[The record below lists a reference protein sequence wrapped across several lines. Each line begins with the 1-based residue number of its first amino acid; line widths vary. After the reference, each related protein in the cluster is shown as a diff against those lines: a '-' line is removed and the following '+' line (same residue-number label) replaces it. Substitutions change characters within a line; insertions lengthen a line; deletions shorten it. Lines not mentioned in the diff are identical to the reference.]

1 MFKGLEAKLLS
12 AFLSLQLVLLLSL
25 PDTLAALAEDATQLE
40 KRYDVAKVQF
50 VGNRR
55 IDSEALRQ
63 QLDNSSGSISA
74 AEITESIKKIYRTG
88 FFDQVSAE
96 ILTASDNARKQVLQ
110 YRVVEKPIVRK
121 VFITG
126 NDEVGEDDLSEIFSF
141 SAERFLDRAKIAQ
154 LIRKTKTFYQSKGYY
169 DAEFDYSVVPV
180 GDNQVDLTLKV
191 VEGKR
196 YKIDEISFEGLK
208 VLDEDELLDKIQT
221 TRYKWWS
228 SWLFGTGRVN
238 PEMLENDKI
247 LIKQYLFT
255 KGLID
260 STVSDALVEKRDG
273 ELYVRFTIEEG
284 PQYRIGD
291 VTASGDL
298 IDDSSKA
305 TLADIKTST
314 GEIFDASKLRADSFT
329 ISNKFSD
336 IGYAFVNVV
345 PDTMVNRSMNEVNI
359 DFRVDKG
366 KPVDVRRIKITGNE
380 KTYDRVIRRE
390 LKIAEQERYS
400 GSKVER
406 SRVLLERLGYFD
418 EVSIS
423 SEPTGKDDEVDLN
436 VNVREGST
444 GSFSIGAGYSSS
456 DGAIFNSRLSENNIF
471 GTGRQVVIN
480 ADLGDEREN
489 LILSLN
495 DRRFNDS
502 YVSLGA
508 DALRT
513 RREFTDFDRKLVGGS
528 LTAGYPLEY
537 VFGEW
542 AQDIAFS
549 LKYEYLDITISD
561 VNPDDAAQLVI
572 DSEGSSSA
580 SGLTPRL
587 IRNTINNP
595 LNPTEGSQQSIS
607 FEVTGPGG
615 NEEYYLLDARN
626 TIYYP
631 LLETDYGKLV
641 FSWRTK
647 FGYGSTFDDDTFP
660 LFRRFFPGGINSV
673 RGFESRTLGPKDEN
687 GNEYGGSKQFVN
699 NFEIIFPILNS
710 AGLKG
715 VVFYDIGQ
723 AFDDNQSIKW
733 DLLREAYGYGIRWNS
748 PLGPIRIEF
757 GFPIDK
763 ETGEDSMVTLFSFG
777 APL

>member
-1 MFKGLEAKLLS
+1 MVKRLEAKRFS
-12 AFLSLQLVLLLSL
+12 AFLYLQLVLLFCLLGTFRAS
-25 PDTLAALAEDATQLE
+25 AEEATQQD
-40 KRYDVAKVQF
+40 RSYNVSKVQF
-50 VGNRR
+50 LGNRR

-63 QLDNSSGSISA
+63 QLENSSGSISS

-96 ILTASDNARKQVLQ
+96 ILTASDNDRTRVLQ

-141 SAERFLDRAKIAQ
+141 SSERFLDRAKIAQ

-208 VLDEDELLDKIQT
+208 ILDEDELLDKIQT

-305 TLADIKTST
+305 TLADIKTSS

-345 PDTMVNRSMNEVNI
+345 PDTMVNRGMNEVNI

-366 KPVDVRRIKITGNE
+366 KPVNVRRIKITGND

-471 GTGRQVVIN
+471 GTGRQVVVN

-615 NEEYYLLDARN
+615 NEEYYLLDVRN

-723 AFDDNQSIKW
+723 AFDDDQSIKW